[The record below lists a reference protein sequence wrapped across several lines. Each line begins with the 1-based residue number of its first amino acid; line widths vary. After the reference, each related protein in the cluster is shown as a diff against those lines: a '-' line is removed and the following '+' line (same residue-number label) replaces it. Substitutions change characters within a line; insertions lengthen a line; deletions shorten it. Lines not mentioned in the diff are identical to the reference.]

1 VREERN
7 EDVAGP
13 SQVEA
18 KAKNTAKGKGK
29 AKAVGEEGSAT
40 TMSPDEVVRRE
51 VLARKLVTKKVEV
64 EVLMGEIELIEELL
78 AM

>member
-1 VREERN
+1 MREERN

-18 KAKNTAKGKGK
+18 KAKKSAKGKEK

-40 TMSPDEVVRRE
+40 TMSPDEVLRRE
-51 VLARKLVTKKVEV
+51 ILARKLVTKKVEV

-78 AM
+78 EM